1 MDACFY
7 KRHDALLIVHVDDMR
22 CAGTPEALVEI
33 HAALLQRFRITTGD
47 GTRFLGMD
55 TTYDLPAGVL
65 SMGMKTYIQSTME
78 RFLNFDLSLGVPY
91 REIVGC
97 LLWIV
102 LCVVGPELVRV
113 KDLARRCNAPTL
125 SDYTDALKVLK
136 RIFKRRESAIL
147 FKRGYAGRDLIP
159 SQVRPDPPIISLAS
173 TASPRAVSPPGH
185 LTQEDVL
192 DYFDSRQV
200 AYDIHAVVLPTS
212 TRFVTLAYT
221 DASFAVGESKDSIS
235 GFVIFVNG
243 TPVMWGSMRQTS
255 IADSTCA
262 AEFVAASVCC
272 KQLVHVENMFHFLGV
287 ACPKPYTVYT
297 DSQASQHISMNS
309 QKLGKVRHIAI
320 RYHLVR
326 GMSSAG
332 DIVLI
337 YCVTEDMVADV
348 FTKIMSGAAFDRLA
362 SRFYFHGL

>member
-1 MDACFY
+1 
-7 KRHDALLIVHVDDMR
+7 
-22 CAGTPEALVEI
+22 
-33 HAALLQRFRITTGD
+33 
-47 GTRFLGMD
+47 MD

-125 SDYTDALKVLK
+125 SDYTAALKVLK

-159 SQVRPDPPIISLAS
+159 SQVRPDPPIISLTS

-200 AYDIHAVVLPTS
+200 AHDIHAVVLPTS

-243 TPVMWGSMRQTS
+243 TPVMWGSMRQRLLTPP
-255 IADSTCA
+255 
-262 AEFVAASVCC
+262 V
-272 KQLVHVENMFHFLGV
+272 LL
-287 ACPKPYTVYT
+287 
-297 DSQASQHISMNS
+297 
-309 QKLGKVRHIAI
+309 
-320 RYHLVR
+320 
-326 GMSSAG
+326 SS
-332 DIVLI
+332 
-337 YCVTEDMVADV
+337 
-348 FTKIMSGAAFDRLA
+348 
-362 SRFYFHGL
+362 